1 MIRKIIA
8 VALLLVLAVSAAGTT
23 ASGASGCSVRY
34 YYTSGQNPEGVPAA
48 TTGVQ
53 SGSKWL
59 IKPAGPS
66 RTVYAKNKNGK
77 TLTYTFDG
85 WYANMNCRG
94 TKYLPGRETT
104 ALVPVRSSG
113 GYTVSL
119 YGRWVYSDGTTA
131 ARAVPKKEISAKSA
145 ARAPAKQTNASSEQT
160 TGPAEQANASAKP
173 AAASGSSAANP
184 KDEKSAKTKDEKSA
198 ITDQSD
204 EKQKKESAAAGAAA
218 QNDAVKEEQ
227 VPAEPKKEPVTV
239 NAMNNRSRAEV
250 LTGWRHL
257 LIDTFFHINGRK
269 YSYAEPSKYWTDSRG
284 AWSGK
289 TGKKG
294 NTQSCVTLTTVSL
307 KRTGIISPGCG
318 SIWFSSNNS
327 TKPNDT
333 VKKLK
338 KSSPFLTI
346 FYPHKSLKHMAAKG
360 MIKYGDILC
369 RSGHTFVYMG
379 VDSGGHPLIYES
391 GSHRDIGNG
400 TAVTWGHHSGGHAN
414 KLTGKINKQI
424 KKSNAIGDKWRRGE
438 ISDAAFAGHRAS
450 GNNLNKPVH
459 IVCSIRTFTVRTS
472 CTDGTIT
479 PGNTYM
485 AGENVNISYA
495 PAEGMK
501 LDSVNVD
508 GKSIDLS
515 KYGSAFS
522 FPRISSDHQ
531 ISVVYKQNHEEK

>member
-131 ARAVPKKEISAKSA
+131 ARAVPKEEISAKSA
-145 ARAPAKQTNASSEQT
+145 ARATAKQTNASSEQT

-173 AAASGSSAANP
+173 AAA
-184 KDEKSAKTKDEKSA
+184 
-198 ITDQSD
+198 
-204 EKQKKESAAAGAAA
+204 
-218 QNDAVKEEQ
+218 QNDTVKEEQ
-227 VPAEPKKEPVTV
+227 VPVEPKKEPVTV

-294 NTQSCVTLTTVSL
+294 NTQSCVTLTTVTL
-307 KRTGIISPGCG
+307 KRSGIISPGCG

-379 VDSGGHPLIYES
+379 IDSGGHPLIYES

>member
-8 VALLLVLAVSAAGTT
+8 AALLLVLAVSAAGTT
-23 ASGASGCSVRY
+23 ASGTSGCSVRY
-34 YYTSGQNPEGVPAA
+34 YYTSSQNPEGVPAA

-53 SGSKWL
+53 SGSKWV
-59 IKPAGPS
+59 IKPSGPS
-66 RTVYAKNKNGK
+66 RTVYSKSKNGK
-77 TLTYTFDG
+77 TMTYTFDG

-94 TKYLPGRETT
+94 TRYLPGRETT
-104 ALVPVRSSG
+104 ALVPLRSSG
-113 GYTVSL
+113 GYIVNL
-119 YGRWVYSDGTTA
+119 YGRWVYSDGTKA
-131 ARAVPKKEISAKSA
+131 ARTIPKSVMSAKSA
-145 ARAPAKQTNASSEQT
+145 SKAPAEPT
-160 TGPAEQANASAKP
+160 TAPAEQAT
-173 AAASGSSAANP
+173 ASGSPAANS
-184 KDEKSAKTKDEKSA
+184 KDGKPAKTDEAKSAKNDS
-198 ITDQSD
+198 SG
-204 EKQKKESAAAGAAA
+204 EKQKNESAPAGAAP
-218 QNDAVKEEQ
+218 QNDAAGEEQ
-227 VPAEPKKEPVTV
+227 VKEEPKKEPVTV
-239 NAMNNRSRAEV
+239 NEMSNRSRAEV
-250 LTGWRHL
+250 LSGWRHL
-257 LIDTFFHINGRK
+257 LIDTFFYINGRK

-284 AWSGK
+284 VWNGK

-318 SIWFSSNNS
+318 SIWFASNNS

-338 KSSPFLTI
+338 KTSPFLTI
-346 FYPHKSLKHMAAKG
+346 FYPHKSLKHMAARG
-360 MIKYGDILC
+360 MVKYGDILC

-400 TAVTWGHHSGGHAN
+400 TAVTWGHHSGGHAD

-424 KKSNAIGDKWRRGE
+424 KKSNAVGDKWRRGQ

-485 AGENVNISYA
+485 AGDNVNISYA
-495 PAEGMK
+495 SAEGMK
-501 LDSVNVD
+501 LDSVKVD
-508 GKSIDLS
+508 GKSVDLS
-515 KYGSAFS
+515 KYGSAFA
-522 FPRISSDHQ
+522 FPKISSDHQ
-531 ISVVYKQNHEEK
+531 ISVVYRQNHEEK